1 MATWIVASLMVMGSF
16 FIFIASLGLVRMP
29 DLFLRMSATSKAAT
43 LGAGLMLLA
52 TAVYFDNFTIT
63 IRVLSIIAFITLTIP
78 VSAHM
83 IGRAAYF
90 DGVPLWEKTEID
102 ELRGHYYLPTHEL
115 ESEPSSPVD
124 HDQVQKE
131 EADDFV

>member
-1 MATWIVASLMVMGSF
+1 MLAFLVALLMLSGAF
-16 FIFIASLGLVRMP
+16 LIFIASLGLIRMP

-52 TAVYFDNFTIT
+52 TALYFNDFAIT
-63 IRVLSIIAFITLTIP
+63 VRVISIIAFLMLTIP
-78 VSAHM
+78 VAAHM

-90 DGVPLWEKTEID
+90 DGVPLWEKTKID

-115 ESEPSSPVD
+115 ESEPRSRLD
-124 HDQVQKE
+124 HDRIQKD

>member
-1 MATWIVASLMVMGSF
+1 MTMWIVAALMFVGAF

-52 TAVYFDNFTIT
+52 TLIYFNDFAIT

-78 VSAHM
+78 VAAHM
-83 IGRAAYF
+83 IARAAYF
-90 DGVPLWEKTEID
+90 DGVSLWEKTEID

-115 ESEPSSPVD
+115 ESEPHSPID

-131 EADDFV
+131 EADDFI

>member
-1 MATWIVASLMVMGSF
+1 MLAFLVALLMLSGAF
-16 FIFIASLGLVRMP
+16 LIFIASLGLIRMP

-52 TAVYFDNFTIT
+52 TALYFNDFAIT
-63 IRVLSIIAFITLTIP
+63 VRVISIIAFLMLTIP
-78 VSAHM
+78 VAAHM

-90 DGVPLWEKTEID
+90 DGVPLWEKTKID

-115 ESEPSSPVD
+115 ESEPRSRLD
-124 HDQVQKE
+124 HDRIQKE